1 MHVLMR
7 FCQPADRSF
16 VCKVKVG
23 SHVKSY
29 FICLFQSVI
38 TKEDKKKQKA
48 EVKFV
53 SYGVGHSKEKSGA
66 YLFLPDG
73 PAQVVN
79 VYFLYPLPTAKH
91 QGQ

>member
-1 MHVLMR
+1 M
-7 FCQPADRSF
+7 QTQ
-16 VCKVKVG
+16 
-23 SHVKSY
+23 Y
-29 FICLFQSVI
+29 
-38 TKEDKKKQKA
+38 KKKQKA

-66 YLFLPDG
+66 YLFLPNG